1 MLWQATRAKVEKLGN
16 TNSIDLNLKQPSVA
30 LVHICDQTK
39 MDTNGGVLNITV
51 IKVKPGISLIVW
63 SDENIKTKCILK
75 YQIYFLVNSGTTEI
89 LNDDPLA
96 GNAFLHHHND
106 SETKAEDYKIL
117 PVFYE

>member
-1 MLWQATRAKVEKLGN
+1 MLWQGTRPKVEKLEN
-16 TNSIDLNLKQPSVA
+16 TKSIDLLLKQPSVV
-30 LVHICDQTK
+30 LVHICDQNK
-39 MDTNGGVLNITV
+39 MDANGGVSNVTV

-75 YQIYFLVNSGTTEI
+75 YQIYFLVNSETTEI
-89 LNDDPLA
+89 LNDDTLA
-96 GNAFLHHHND
+96 SNAFLHYHKY